1 MSYSVNIYQEIC
13 QYLKNGQV
21 ELTELEN
28 MISHTYQILEH
39 RVQASKGDLLA
50 LYLNAYLQKLTL
62 LKGDLH
68 ETFA

>member
-1 MSYSVNIYQEIC
+1 
-13 QYLKNGQV
+13 
-21 ELTELEN
+21 

-50 LYLNAYLQKLTL
+50 LYPNTYLQKLTL

-68 ETFA
+68 ETLA